1 MIVSKYIKAETSMSG
16 WATGLAEDVETA
28 IQRELGSDYE
38 AMSVSVTSLTAFDG
52 GTLGVLLTMVLRER
66 S

>member
-1 MIVSKYIKAETSMSG
+1 MSG